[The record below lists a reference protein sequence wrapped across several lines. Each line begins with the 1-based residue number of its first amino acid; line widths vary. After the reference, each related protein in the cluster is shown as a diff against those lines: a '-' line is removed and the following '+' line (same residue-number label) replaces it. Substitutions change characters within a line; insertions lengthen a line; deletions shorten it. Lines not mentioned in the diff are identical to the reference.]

1 MKTIQMKGEVIPD
14 DYSEVYDFLN
24 YQYFSPQSV
33 TDALNNANG
42 EDVTLEINSPGGY
55 IDAGS
60 EIYTELMEYPGK
72 INANIVGYACSAA
85 SWIALAADHVAIS
98 PTAQMMIHRASG
110 SAVGNSADMQ
120 SEYNALDQMDKS
132 FVDLYS
138 KRTGKSPE
146 DIYQMMT
153 DTTWMNAKTAVENGF
168 ADEIMFE
175 NKEPALVNADG
186 SLSIKPEMINKIKNL
201 LHRDTEANKKTND
214 VSKPIEN
221 KENKEKEPKK
231 DKTNDLYLLL
241 WS

>member
-14 DYSEVYDFLN
+14 DYSDVYDWLN
-24 YQYFSPQSV
+24 YQYFSPRSIS
-33 TDALNNANG
+33 DALTEANG
-42 EDVTLEINSPGGY
+42 EDITLEINSPGGY

-60 EIYTELMEYPGK
+60 EIYTELMEYPGTV
-72 INANIVGYACSAA
+72 NAKIVGYACSAA
-85 SWIALAADHVAIS
+85 SWIALAADHVVMS

-110 SAVGNSADMQ
+110 GAIGNSSDMK
-120 SEYNALDQMDKS
+120 SEYNALNQMDKS
-132 FVDLYS
+132 FVDLYA

-146 DIYQMMT
+146 EIYQMMV

-168 ADEIMFE
+168 ADEVMFE

-186 SLSIKPEMINKIKNL
+186 SLSVKPEMINKIKNL
-201 LHRDTEANKKTND
+201 LHRDIKKTND

-221 KENKEKEPKK
+221 KEKQPKK
-231 DKTNDLYLLL
+231 SKKNDFALLL

>member
-1 MKTIQMKGEVIPD
+1 MKIIQMKGEVIPD
-14 DYSEVYDFLN
+14 DYSDVYDFLN
-24 YQYFSPQSV
+24 YKYFSPKSV
-33 TDALNNANG
+33 TDSLKNANG

-60 EIYTELMEYPGK
+60 EIYTELMKYQGK

-85 SWIALAADHVAIS
+85 SWIALAADHVAMS

-110 SAVGNSADMQ
+110 GALGNSSDMK

-132 FVDLYS
+132 FVDLYA

-146 DIYQMMT
+146 EIYQMMV

-168 ADEIMFE
+168 ADEVMFE
-175 NKEPALVNADG
+175 SKEPALVNADG
-186 SLSIKPEMINKIKNL
+186 SLSVKPEMINKIKNL
-201 LHRDTEANKKTND
+201 LHQDIKKTND

-221 KENKEKEPKK
+221 KEKQPKK
-231 DKTNDLYLLL
+231 SKKNDLALLL

>member
-1 MKTIQMKGEVIPD
+1 MKTVQMKGEVIPD
-14 DYSEVYDFLN
+14 DYSDVYDFLN
-24 YQYFSPQSV
+24 YKYFSPESV
-33 TDALNNANG
+33 TDALKNANG
-42 EDVTLEINSPGGY
+42 EDISLEINSPGGY

-72 INANIVGYACSAA
+72 INAQIVGYACSAA
-85 SWIALAADHVAIS
+85 SWIALAADHVTMS

-110 SAVGNSADMQ
+110 GAIGNSTDMK

-146 DIYQMMT
+146 DIYQMMA

-168 ADEIMFE
+168 ADEVMFE

-186 SLSIKPEMINKIKNL
+186 SLSVKPEMISKIKNL
-201 LHRDTEANKKTND
+201 LHRDTETSKKTDD

-221 KENKEKEPKK
+221 KKKQPKK
-231 DKTNDLYLLL
+231 SKKNDLSLLL
-241 WS
+241 WP

>member
-1 MKTIQMKGEVIPD
+1 MKIIQMKGEVIPD
-14 DYSEVYDFLN
+14 DYSDVYDFLN
-24 YQYFSPQSV
+24 YKYFSPKSV
-33 TDALNNANG
+33 TDSLKNANG

-60 EIYTELMEYPGK
+60 EIYTELMKYQGK

-85 SWIALAADHVAIS
+85 SWIALAADHVAMS

-110 SAVGNSADMQ
+110 GALGNSSDMK

-132 FVDLYS
+132 FVDLYA
-138 KRTGKSPE
+138 KRTGKAPE
-146 DIYQMMT
+146 EIYQMMV

-168 ADEIMFE
+168 ADEVMFE
-175 NKEPALVNADG
+175 SKEPALVNADG
-186 SLSIKPEMINKIKNL
+186 SLSVKPEMINKIKNL
-201 LHRDTEANKKTND
+201 LHRDIKKTND

-221 KENKEKEPKK
+221 KEKKPKK
-231 DKTNDLYLLL
+231 SKKNDLALLL

>member
-14 DYSEVYDFLN
+14 NFSDVYDWLN

-33 TDALNNANG
+33 SDALSEANG
-42 EDVTLEINSPGGY
+42 EDISLEINSPGGY

-60 EIYTELMEYPGK
+60 EIYTELMEYSGTV
-72 INANIVGYACSAA
+72 NAKIVGYACSAA
-85 SWIALAADHVAIS
+85 SWIALAADHVAMS
-98 PTAQMMIHRASG
+98 PTAQMMIHRAS
-110 SAVGNSADMQ
+110 SAATGNSSDMM

-146 DIYQMMT
+146 DIYQMMAN
-153 DTTWMNAKTAVENGF
+153 TTWMNAKTAVENGF

-186 SLSIKPEMINKIKNL
+186 SLSVKPEMINKIKNL
-201 LHRDTEANKKTND
+201 LHRDTEVSKKTND

-221 KENKEKEPKK
+221 KKKEPKK
-231 DKTNDLYLLL
+231 DKADDLDLLL

>member
-1 MKTIQMKGEVIPD
+1 MKTVQMKGEVIPN
-14 DYSEVYDFLN
+14 DYSDVYDWLN
-24 YQYFSPQSV
+24 CQYFSPKSV
-33 TDALNNANG
+33 TDALTEANG
-42 EDVTLEINSPGGY
+42 EDVSLEINSPGGY

-72 INANIVGYACSAA
+72 INAQIVGYACSAA
-85 SWIALAADHVAIS
+85 SWIALAADHVVMS

-110 SAVGNSADMQ
+110 GAIGNSTDMK

-146 DIYQMMT
+146 DIYQMMA

-168 ADEIMFE
+168 ADEVMFE

-186 SLSIKPEMINKIKNL
+186 SLSVQPEMINKIKNL
-201 LHRDTEANKKTND
+201 LHRDRDTEASKKTDD

-221 KENKEKEPKK
+221 KEKQPKESKK
-231 DKTNDLYLLL
+231 NDLALLL

>member
-1 MKTIQMKGEVIPD
+1 MKGEVISN
-14 DYSEVYDFLN
+14 DYSDVYDWLN
-24 YQYFSPQSV
+24 YQYFSPQSIS
-33 TDALNNANG
+33 DALKNANG
-42 EDVTLEINSPGGY
+42 EDITLEINSPGGY

-60 EIYTELMEYPGK
+60 EIYTELMEYPGT
-72 INANIVGYACSAA
+72 INAKIVGYACSAA
-85 SWIALAADHVAIS
+85 SWIALAADHVAMS

-110 SAVGNSADMQ
+110 GAIGNSSDMK

-132 FVDLYS
+132 FVDLYA

-146 DIYQMMT
+146 EIYQMMV

-168 ADEIMFE
+168 ADEVMFE

-186 SLSIKPEMINKIKNL
+186 SLSVKPEMINKIKNL
-201 LHRDTEANKKTND
+201 LHRDVQKTND

-221 KENKEKEPKK
+221 KEKQPKK
-231 DKTNDLYLLL
+231 SKKNDLALLL

>member
-14 DYSEVYDFLN
+14 DYSDVYDWLN
-24 YQYFSPQSV
+24 YQYFSPQSIS
-33 TDALNNANG
+33 DALTKANG
-42 EDVTLEINSPGGY
+42 EDITLEINSPGGY

-60 EIYTELMEYPGK
+60 EIYTELMEYPGTV
-72 INANIVGYACSAA
+72 NAKIVGYACSAA
-85 SWIALAADHVAIS
+85 SWIALAADHVAMS

-110 SAVGNSADMQ
+110 GAIGNSSDMK

-132 FVDLYS
+132 FVDLYAQ
-138 KRTGKSPE
+138 RTGKSPNE
-146 DIYQMMT
+146 IYQMMI

-168 ADEIMFE
+168 ADEVMFE

-186 SLSIKPEMINKIKNL
+186 SLSVKPEMINKIKNL
-201 LHRDTEANKKTND
+201 LHRDSNLGKKTND

-221 KENKEKEPKK
+221 KEKQPKK
-231 DKTNDLYLLL
+231 SRKNDLALLL

>member
-14 DYSEVYDFLN
+14 DYSDVYYFLN
-24 YQYFSPQSV
+24 YKYFSPQSIS
-33 TDALNNANG
+33 DALKNANG

-60 EIYTELMEYPGK
+60 EIYTELMKYQGK

-85 SWIALAADHVAIS
+85 SWIALAADHVAMS
-98 PTAQMMIHRASG
+98 PTAQIMIHRASG
-110 SAVGNSADMQ
+110 GAIGNSSDMK

-132 FVDLYS
+132 FVDLYA
-138 KRTGKSPE
+138 KRTGKAPE
-146 DIYQMMT
+146 EIYQMMV

-168 ADEIMFE
+168 ADEVMFE
-175 NKEPALVNADG
+175 SKEPALVNADG
-186 SLSIKPEMINKIKNL
+186 SLSVKPEMINKIKNL
-201 LHRDTEANKKTND
+201 LHRDIKKTND

-221 KENKEKEPKK
+221 KEKKPKK
-231 DKTNDLYLLL
+231 SKKNDLALLL

>member
-14 DYSEVYDFLN
+14 DYSDVYDWLN
-24 YQYFSPQSV
+24 YQYFSPKSV
-33 TDALNNANG
+33 TDALTEANG
-42 EDVTLEINSPGGY
+42 EDITLEINSPGGY

-60 EIYTELMEYPGK
+60 EIYTELMEYSGK
-72 INANIVGYACSAA
+72 VNAKIVGYACSAA
-85 SWIALAADHVAIS
+85 SWIALAADHVVMS

-110 SAVGNSADMQ
+110 GAIGNSSDMK

-132 FVDLYS
+132 FVDLYA

-146 DIYQMMT
+146 EIYQMMV

-168 ADEIMFE
+168 ADEVMFE

-186 SLSIKPEMINKIKNL
+186 SLSVKPEMINKIKNL
-201 LHRDTEANKKTND
+201 LHRDSNLSEKTND

-221 KENKEKEPKK
+221 KEKQPKK
-231 DKTNDLYLLL
+231 SKKNDLALLL

>member
-14 DYSEVYDFLN
+14 DYSDVYDFLN
-24 YQYFSPQSV
+24 YKYFSPKSV
-33 TDALNNANG
+33 TDALKNANG
-42 EDVTLEINSPGGY
+42 EDITLEINSPGGY

-60 EIYTELMEYPGK
+60 EIYTELMEYPGTV
-72 INANIVGYACSAA
+72 NAKIVGYACSAA
-85 SWIALAADHVAIS
+85 SWIALAADHVAMS

-110 SAVGNSADMQ
+110 GAIGNSSDMK

-132 FVDLYS
+132 FVDLYA
-138 KRTGKSPE
+138 KRTGKSPNE
-146 DIYQMMT
+146 IYQMMV

-168 ADEIMFE
+168 ADEVMFE

-186 SLSIKPEMINKIKNL
+186 SLSVKPEMINKIKNL
-201 LHRDTEANKKTND
+201 LHRDSNLGKKTND

-221 KENKEKEPKK
+221 KEKQPKK
-231 DKTNDLYLLL
+231 NKKNDLALLL

>member
-14 DYSEVYDFLN
+14 DYSDVYDFLN
-24 YQYFSPQSV
+24 YKYFSPKSV
-33 TDALNNANG
+33 TDALKNANG

-60 EIYTELMEYPGK
+60 EIYTELMEYPGTV
-72 INANIVGYACSAA
+72 NAKIVGYACSAA
-85 SWIALAADHVAIS
+85 SWIALAADHVAMS
-98 PTAQMMIHRASG
+98 PTAQMMIHRAG
-110 SAVGNSADMQ
+110 GGAIGNSSDMK

-132 FVDLYS
+132 FVDLYA
-138 KRTGKSPE
+138 KRTGKSPNE
-146 DIYQMMT
+146 IYQMMV

-168 ADEIMFE
+168 ADEVMFE

-186 SLSIKPEMINKIKNL
+186 SLSVKPEMINKIKNL
-201 LHRDTEANKKTND
+201 LHQDIKKTND

-221 KENKEKEPKK
+221 KEKQPKK
-231 DKTNDLYLLL
+231 SKKNDLALLL

>member
-14 DYSEVYDFLN
+14 DYSDVYDFLN
-24 YQYFSPQSV
+24 YKYFSPKSV
-33 TDALNNANG
+33 TDALTEANG
-42 EDVTLEINSPGGY
+42 EDITLEINSPGGY

-60 EIYTELMEYPGK
+60 EIYTELMEYPGTV
-72 INANIVGYACSAA
+72 NAKIVGYACSAA
-85 SWIALAADHVAIS
+85 SWIALAADHVAMS

-110 SAVGNSADMQ
+110 GAIGNSSDMK

-132 FVDLYS
+132 FVDLYA
-138 KRTGKSPE
+138 KRTGKSPNE
-146 DIYQMMT
+146 IYQMMV

-168 ADEIMFE
+168 ADEVMFE

-186 SLSIKPEMINKIKNL
+186 SLSVKPEMINKIKNL
-201 LHRDTEANKKTND
+201 LHQDIKKTND

-221 KENKEKEPKK
+221 KEKQPKK
-231 DKTNDLYLLL
+231 SKKNDLALLL

>member
-1 MKTIQMKGEVIPD
+1 MKGEVIPD
-14 DYSEVYDFLN
+14 NFSDVYDWLN

-33 TDALNNANG
+33 SDALSEANG
-42 EDVTLEINSPGGY
+42 EDISLEINSPGGY

-60 EIYTELMEYPGK
+60 EIYTELMEYSGTV
-72 INANIVGYACSAA
+72 NAKIVGYACSAA
-85 SWIALAADHVAIS
+85 SWIALAADHVAMS
-98 PTAQMMIHRASG
+98 PTAQMMIHRAS
-110 SAVGNSADMQ
+110 SAATGNSSDMM

-146 DIYQMMT
+146 DIYQMMAN
-153 DTTWMNAKTAVENGF
+153 TTWMNAKTAVENGF
-168 ADEIMFE
+168 ADEVMFE

-186 SLSIKPEMINKIKNL
+186 SLSVKPEMINKIKNL
-201 LHRDTEANKKTND
+201 LHRDTEASKKTND

-221 KENKEKEPKK
+221 KKKEPKK
-231 DKTNDLYLLL
+231 DKADDLDLLL

>member
-14 DYSEVYDFLN
+14 NFSDVYDWLN

-33 TDALNNANG
+33 SDALSEANG
-42 EDVTLEINSPGGY
+42 EDISLEINSPGGY

-60 EIYTELMEYPGK
+60 EIYTELMEYSGTV
-72 INANIVGYACSAA
+72 NAKIVGYACSAA
-85 SWIALAADHVAIS
+85 SWIALAADHVAMS
-98 PTAQMMIHRASG
+98 PTAQMMIHRAS
-110 SAVGNSADMQ
+110 SAATGNSSDMM

-146 DIYQMMT
+146 DIYQMMAN
-153 DTTWMNAKTAVENGF
+153 TTWMNAKTAVENGF
-168 ADEIMFE
+168 ADEVMFE

-186 SLSIKPEMINKIKNL
+186 SLSVKPEMINKIKNL
-201 LHRDTEANKKTND
+201 LHRDTEASKKTND

-221 KENKEKEPKK
+221 KKKEPKK
-231 DKTNDLYLLL
+231 DKADDLDLLL

>member
-14 DYSEVYDFLN
+14 NFSDVYDWLN

-33 TDALNNANG
+33 SDALSEANG
-42 EDVTLEINSPGGY
+42 EDISLEINSPGGY

-60 EIYTELMEYPGK
+60 EIYTELMEYSGT
-72 INANIVGYACSAA
+72 INAKIVGYACSAA
-85 SWIALAADHVAIS
+85 SWIALAADHVAMS
-98 PTAQMMIHRASG
+98 PTAQMMIHRAS
-110 SAVGNSADMQ
+110 SAATGNSSDMM

-146 DIYQMMT
+146 DIYQMMAN
-153 DTTWMNAKTAVENGF
+153 TTWMNAKTAVENGF
-168 ADEIMFE
+168 ADEVMFE

-186 SLSIKPEMINKIKNL
+186 SLSVKPEMINKIKNL
-201 LHRDTEANKKTND
+201 LHRDAEVSKKTND
-214 VSKPIEN
+214 VSKPSEN
-221 KENKEKEPKK
+221 KKKEPKK
-231 DKTNDLYLLL
+231 DKADDLDLLL

>member
-14 DYSEVYDFLN
+14 DYSDVYDWLN
-24 YQYFSPQSV
+24 YQYFSPQSIY
-33 TDALNNANG
+33 DALTEANG
-42 EDVTLEINSPGGY
+42 EDITLEINSPGGY

-60 EIYTELMEYPGK
+60 EIYTELMEYPGTV
-72 INANIVGYACSAA
+72 NAKIVGYACSAA
-85 SWIALAADHVAIS
+85 SWIALAADHVAMS

-110 SAVGNSADMQ
+110 GAIGNSSDMK

-132 FVDLYS
+132 FVDLYA
-138 KRTGKSPE
+138 KRTGKSLE
-146 DIYQMMT
+146 EIYQMMV

-168 ADEIMFE
+168 ADEVMFE

-186 SLSIKPEMINKIKNL
+186 SLSVKPEMINKIKNL
-201 LHRDTEANKKTND
+201 LHRDSNLGKKTND

-221 KENKEKEPKK
+221 KEKQPKK
-231 DKTNDLYLLL
+231 SKKNDLALLL

>member
-14 DYSEVYDFLN
+14 DYSDVYDFLN
-24 YQYFSPQSV
+24 YKYFSPKSV
-33 TDALNNANG
+33 TDALKNANG

-60 EIYTELMEYPGK
+60 EIYTELMEYPGTV
-72 INANIVGYACSAA
+72 NAKIVGYACSAA
-85 SWIALAADHVAIS
+85 SWIALAADHVAMS

-110 SAVGNSADMQ
+110 GAIGNSSDMK

-132 FVDLYS
+132 FVDLYA

-146 DIYQMMT
+146 EIYQMMV

-168 ADEIMFE
+168 ADEVMFE

-186 SLSIKPEMINKIKNL
+186 SLSVKPEMINKIKNL
-201 LHRDTEANKKTND
+201 LHRDVQKTND

-221 KENKEKEPKK
+221 KEKQPKK
-231 DKTNDLYLLL
+231 SKKNDLALLL

>member
-1 MKTIQMKGEVIPD
+1 MKIIQMKGEVIPD
-14 DYSEVYDFLN
+14 DYSDVYDFLN
-24 YQYFSPQSV
+24 YKYFSPKSV
-33 TDALNNANG
+33 TDSLKNANG

-60 EIYTELMEYPGK
+60 EIYTELMKYQGK

-85 SWIALAADHVAIS
+85 SWIALAADHVAMS

-110 SAVGNSADMQ
+110 GAIGNSSDMK

-132 FVDLYS
+132 FVDLYA

-146 DIYQMMT
+146 EIYQMMV

-168 ADEIMFE
+168 ADEVMFE
-175 NKEPALVNADG
+175 SKEPALVNADG
-186 SLSIKPEMINKIKNL
+186 SLSVKPEMINKIKNL
-201 LHRDTEANKKTND
+201 LHQDIKKTND

-221 KENKEKEPKK
+221 KEKQPKK
-231 DKTNDLYLLL
+231 SKKNDLALLL

>member
-14 DYSEVYDFLN
+14 DYSDVYDFLN
-24 YQYFSPQSV
+24 YKYFSPKSV
-33 TDALNNANG
+33 TDALKNANG

-60 EIYTELMEYPGK
+60 EIYTELMEYPGTV
-72 INANIVGYACSAA
+72 NAKIVGYACSAA
-85 SWIALAADHVAIS
+85 SWIALAADHVAMS

-110 SAVGNSADMQ
+110 GAIGNSSDMK

-132 FVDLYS
+132 FVDLYA
-138 KRTGKSPE
+138 KRTGKSPNE
-146 DIYQMMT
+146 IYQMMV

-168 ADEIMFE
+168 ADEVMFE

-186 SLSIKPEMINKIKNL
+186 SLSVKPEMINKIKNL
-201 LHRDTEANKKTND
+201 LHRDSNLGKKTND

-221 KENKEKEPKK
+221 KEEQPKK
-231 DKTNDLYLLL
+231 SKKNDLALLL

>member
-1 MKTIQMKGEVIPD
+1 MKIIQMKGEVIPD
-14 DYSEVYDFLN
+14 DYSDVYDFLN
-24 YQYFSPQSV
+24 YKYFSPKSV
-33 TDALNNANG
+33 TDSLKNANG

-60 EIYTELMEYPGK
+60 EIYTELMKYQGK

-85 SWIALAADHVAIS
+85 SWIALAADHVAMS

-110 SAVGNSADMQ
+110 GAWGNSSDMK

-132 FVDLYS
+132 FVDLYA

-146 DIYQMMT
+146 EIYQMMV

-168 ADEIMFE
+168 ADEVMFE
-175 NKEPALVNADG
+175 SKEPALVNADG
-186 SLSIKPEMINKIKNL
+186 SLSVKPEMINKIKNL
-201 LHRDTEANKKTND
+201 LHQDIKKTND

-221 KENKEKEPKK
+221 KEKQPKK
-231 DKTNDLYLLL
+231 SKKNDLALLL

>member
-14 DYSEVYDFLN
+14 DYSDVYDWLN
-24 YQYFSPQSV
+24 YQYFSPQSIS
-33 TDALNNANG
+33 DALTEANG
-42 EDVTLEINSPGGY
+42 EDITLEINSPGGY

-60 EIYTELMEYPGK
+60 EIYTELMEYPGTV
-72 INANIVGYACSAA
+72 NAKIVGYACSAA
-85 SWIALAADHVAIS
+85 SWIALAADHVAMS

-110 SAVGNSADMQ
+110 GAVGNSSDMK

-132 FVDLYS
+132 FVDLYA

-146 DIYQMMT
+146 EIYQMMV

-168 ADEIMFE
+168 ADEVMFE

-186 SLSIKPEMINKIKNL
+186 SLSVKPEMINKIKNL
-201 LHRDTEANKKTND
+201 LHQDIKKTND

-221 KENKEKEPKK
+221 KEKQPKK
-231 DKTNDLYLLL
+231 SKKNDLALLL